1 MTVPI
6 ERARAIHWGRD
17 FLDRLPQDASLP
29 EPVIAEAMRIAW
41 AYPTL
46 EEFDDRLRSGAPG
59 LPTKWVQAFLDAFR
73 LFERL
78 SMSGLGSA
86 KTRDLLMY
94 TLRHFP
100 DEMSIRILAGA
111 VALDAWLLPVSY
123 NSR

>member
-17 FLDRLPQDASLP
+17 FLDQVPHDASLP
-29 EPVIAEAMRIAW
+29 ESVIAEAVRIAW
-41 AYPTL
+41 AYPPL

-59 LPTKWVQAFLDAFR
+59 LPTTWVEALLDAFR

-78 SMSGLGSA
+78 SLSGLGSA

-94 TLRHFP
+94 TRRHFP
-100 DEMSIRILAGA
+100 DEMSVRIMAGA
-111 VALDAWLLPVSY
+111 VVLDAWLLPVSY